1 MNVQPGVLD
10 PPQEHLDIIF
20 LNATTSNHT
29 TLQARSKRLS
39 EDAVRLMEQH
49 VASDN
54 EGQVVEGNYYFP
66 PQSIKR
72 EHLQVSVTHT
82 TCPWEGE
89 ASYYDIVADG
99 KVNKDAA
106 WYYPSPKEAAKHIA
120 GYVAF
125 WKGVQAYDR

>member
-66 PQSIKR
+66 PQALKQQYVKPST
-72 EHLQVSVTHT
+72 THT
-82 TCPWEGE
+82 ICPWKEE
-89 ASYYDIVADG
+89 ASYYDIVADE
-99 KVNKDAA
+99 KDAA

>member
-10 PPQEHLDIIF
+10 PPQEHLDVIF

-39 EDAVRLMEQH
+39 EDAVRLMGQLVE
-49 VASDN
+49 SDN

-72 EHLQVSVTHT
+72 EPLQVSVTHT
-82 TCPWEGE
+82 TCSWERE

>member
-72 EHLQVSVTHT
+72 ESLQVSVTHT

-89 ASYYDIVADG
+89 ARYYDIVADE
-99 KVNKDAA
+99 KDAA

-125 WKGVQAYDR
+125 WKGVQAYDC

>member
-1 MNVQPGVLD
+1 MNVQPGVLG
-10 PPQEHLDIIF
+10 PPQEHLDVIF

-29 TLQARSKRLS
+29 TLQARAKRLS
-39 EDAVRLMEQH
+39 EDAVRLMGQLVE
-49 VASDN
+49 SDN

-72 EHLQVSVTHT
+72 EPLQVSVTHT
-82 TCPWEGE
+82 TCSWERE

-120 GYVAF
+120 GYLAF

>member
-10 PPQEHLDIIF
+10 PPQEHLDVIF

-29 TLQARSKRLS
+29 TLQARAKRLS
-39 EDAVRLMEQH
+39 EDAVRLMGQLVE
-49 VASDN
+49 SDN

-72 EHLQVSVTHT
+72 EPLQVSVTHT
-82 TCPWEGE
+82 TCSWERE

-106 WYYPSPKEAAKHIA
+106 WYYPSPMEAAKHIA

>member
-54 EGQVVEGNYYFP
+54 EGQWSKGITISRP
-66 PQSIKR
+66 SQSN
-72 EHLQVSVTHT
+72 ES
-82 TCPWEGE
+82 
-89 ASYYDIVADG
+89 
-99 KVNKDAA
+99 
-106 WYYPSPKEAAKHIA
+106 PSE
-120 GYVAF
+120 
-125 WKGVQAYDR
+125 